1 MPHVSAVR
9 KCLSAHELDFRRT
22 EFGCRGR
29 LRAYFRRCGQGRF
42 MKRSSTRHIVSSWL
56 LMMLTMLFG
65 GLPAWA
71 QESGLAPDERNT
83 VEVFRRASKGVVHIS
98 AQASMTSPFEK
109 HAVDS
114 STGTGFSID
123 SDGRILT
130 AFHVI
135 KDKDEI
141 TVILGNRHE
150 FAARLLGTAPQLDIA
165 LLQVD
170 APKDELFP
178 LALGNSGSL
187 DVGQKVMAI
196 GNAVGLHNSLTVGVI
211 SALQRSMGDTAVE
224 LEDAL
229 IQTDAAINPGN
240 SGGPLLNSAGEVV
253 GINDAIIERAQ
264 NIGFAIPIDLARS
277 VIPDLIEMGHPYRP
291 VLGFSGS
298 EITPSLAKLFG
309 LPLDRG
315 FLIEEVLP
323 NSPAADVGLR
333 AGGRIVM
340 VGQKPYVLGG
350 DIIVG
355 IDGEPVSAASQIA
368 KDLLR
373 SRPGQNLRLQ
383 VYRQGRT
390 VDVAVPL
397 LKMQMQF

>member
-1 MPHVSAVR
+1 
-9 KCLSAHELDFRRT
+9 
-22 EFGCRGR
+22 
-29 LRAYFRRCGQGRF
+29 
-42 MKRSSTRHIVSSWL
+42 MKRSRTHYIVSSWL
-56 LMMLTMLFG
+56 LMILTMLFA
-65 GLPAWA
+65 GLPALA

-109 HAVDS
+109 HTVDS

-130 AFHVI
+130 AFHVV

-141 TVILGNRHE
+141 TVVLGNRHQ

-355 IDGEPVSAASQIA
+355 IDGESFSAASQIA

>member
-1 MPHVSAVR
+1 MCRVR
-9 KCLSAHELDFRRT
+9 LFCVLAL
-22 EFGCRGR
+22 
-29 LRAYFRRCGQGRF
+29 A
-42 MKRSSTRHIVSSWL
+42 STAGSL
-56 LMMLTMLFG
+56 L
-65 GLPAWA
+65 A
-71 QESGLAPDERNT
+71 QESPLTPDERNT

-98 AQASMTSPFEK
+98 AQATLTSPFEK
-109 HAVDS
+109 HPMES

-123 SDGRILT
+123 TDGRILT

-141 TVILGNRHE
+141 TVILSNRHP
-150 FAARLLGTAPQLDIA
+150 FTARLLGTAPQLDIA
-165 LLQVD
+165 LLQLD

-187 DVGQKVMAI
+187 EVGQKAMAI

-240 SGGPLLNSAGEVV
+240 SGGPLLNSAGEVI

-264 NIGFAIPIDLARS
+264 NIGFAVPIDLARS

-309 LPLDRG
+309 LPVEKG

-323 NSPAADVGLR
+323 NSPGAEAGLR

-355 IDGEPVSAASQIA
+355 VDGEAFSVASQIA
-368 KDLLR
+368 KSLLR
-373 SRPGQNLRLQ
+373 SRPGQELRLQ

-390 VDVAVPL
+390 LDVSVPL